1 MTPNPRVLIYHQIQ
15 AARSPKRVLTPAER
29 IRLDE
34 FLDTLDI
41 PRR

>member
-1 MTPNPRVLIYHQIQ
+1 MTQNPRVLIYHQIQ
-15 AARSPKRVLTPAER
+15 AARKRVLTPAER

-34 FLDTLDI
+34 YLDTLDI